1 MDFKVNYDVAVIGGG
16 IAGVAAALQA
26 ARSGKK
32 TVLVEKTILL
42 GGLATSGLVYI
53 YLPLCDGNGHQ
64 VTFGIS
70 EELLKASIKY
80 GPGEI
85 PANWRDAKD
94 AEERKRYRCVFSPA
108 SFMLALDEA
117 LREAGVD
124 IWFDTL
130 VCDAV
135 VESGRVAGA
144 VVENESGRGV
154 IFAKQFVDASGSC
167 ILARRAGIPC
177 LNEKNYYSLWAL
189 EYREGAY
196 ANQSADNL
204 SQNVIMHFDGAWA
217 NGETPSTEDILAKC
231 GFTRDSLREKLVSA
245 PSGKDVSD
253 YILATR
259 HFLLEY
265 YKALHASGK
274 YDRKSCYALKLPV
287 MPQFRKIYCIDGEYV
302 LKDNEH
308 ATYFEDS
315 IGLLADWRKPGFV
328 WEIPYRTLY
337 PANKTGGI
345 LAAGRCSAASGDAWE
360 ITRVIPSAAMTG
372 QVAGLAASLAIDN
385 NKEPGELPVAMIQDK
400 LRGLGFP
407 LHLADAGL

>member
-1 MDFKVNYDVAVIGGG
+1 MNFKVNYDVAVIGGG

-53 YLPLCDGNGHQ
+53 YLPICDGNGHQ

-85 PANWRDAKD
+85 PANWRNAEN

-108 SFMLALDEA
+108 AFMLALDEA

-135 VESGRVAGA
+135 VRNGRLTGA

-154 IFAKQFVDASGSC
+154 ICAKRFIDASGGS
-167 ILARRAGIPC
+167 ILARRAGVPC
-177 LNEKNYYSLWAL
+177 LDEENFYSLWAL
-189 EYREGAY
+189 EYRKGAH
-196 ANQSADNL
+196 SAQHIDDL
-204 SQNVIMHFDGAWA
+204 GENVLMHFDGAWA
-217 NGETPSTEDILAKC
+217 NGDSAVSEDALAKC
-231 GFTRDSLREKLVSA
+231 GFTRESLRRKIVRS

-253 YILATR
+253 YILTTR

-265 YKALHASGK
+265 YKSLHASGK
-274 YDRKSCYALKLPV
+274 FDRKSCYALKLPV
-287 MPQFRKIYCIDGEYV
+287 MPQFRKIYCIEGEYV

-308 ATYFEDS
+308 ATHFEDS
-315 IGLLADWRKPGFV
+315 IGLLADWRRPGFV

-337 PANKTGGI
+337 PANKLGGL
-345 LAAGRCSAASGDAWE
+345 LAAGRCTSAGGDAWE
-360 ITRVIPSAAMTG
+360 VTRVIPSAAMTG
-372 QVAGLAASLAIDN
+372 QVAGLAAALSIDKR
-385 NKEPGELPVAMIQDK
+385 KEPGELAVPLIQQK
-400 LRGLGFP
+400 LRKLGFAI
-407 LHLADAGL
+407 HLPDVGL